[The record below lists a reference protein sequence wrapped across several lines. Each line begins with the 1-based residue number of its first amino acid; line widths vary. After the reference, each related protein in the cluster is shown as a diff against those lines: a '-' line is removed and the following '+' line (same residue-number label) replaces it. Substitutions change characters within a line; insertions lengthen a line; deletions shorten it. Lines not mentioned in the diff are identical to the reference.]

1 MWCSPYKRCT
11 ISDSVARARVEMSR
25 VPRLR
30 IAILAILARIA
41 FDHACGEQRTVEEKR
56 GVFIEGERE
65 QRWERNLSASMSQRH
80 NVIDRGS
87 GRFRS
92 DAFFFTTAIV
102 ATVLYRMLFGQIGAT
117 VVSLAWTL
125 SRRTIWAREFE
136 LEKWERESFVPF
148 SPLKLEIFAQ
158 EETVVKETMLSFVSS
173 LRFFISF
180 WLVSCW
186 EKTFCSLTRLEL
198 SASRFLLEFLLGKTE
213 IIRAS
218 PPWIILDE
226 IFTRLKILTFHS
238 RAEAN

>member
-117 VVSLAWTL
+117 VVSLDSQPPDNL
-125 SRRTIWAREFE
+125 SPGIRTWKMREGILCPLFAPE
-136 LEKWERESFVPF
+136 IGNLRPRGDSGERDDALF
-148 SPLKLEIFAQ
+148 
-158 EETVVKETMLSFVSS
+158 
-173 LRFFISF
+173 R
-180 WLVSCW
+180 LV
-186 EKTFCSLTRLEL
+186 L
-198 SASRFLLEFLLGKTE
+198 A
-213 IIRAS
+213 
-218 PPWIILDE
+218 ILY
-226 IFTRLKILTFHS
+226 
-238 RAEAN
+238 